1 MVNEYLSEVNKKFNE
16 ELVII
21 IKKIKEFNS
30 DYSVFVVN
38 ENEFDIE
45 ILNVNIIK
53 IIEECREVYKKLL
66 KEYLNVEF
74 DYEIVKFVKIN
85 DFDVYINLEV
95 DVLDVKV
102 IVVFV
107 RDKF

>member
-1 MVNEYLSEVNKKFNE
+1 MIDVNKKFNE

-21 IKKIKEFNS
+21 IKKIKEFKS

-53 IIEECREVYKKLL
+53 IIEECREVYK
-66 KEYLNVEF
+66 
-74 DYEIVKFVKIN
+74 
-85 DFDVYINLEV
+85 
-95 DVLDVKV
+95 
-102 IVVFV
+102 
-107 RDKF
+107 